1 MPGGARHRVGVRQD
15 DYPDDDDD
23 YYSQSPGSYQ
33 DNLSSSMER
42 QYMFNRDRT
51 GGGMA
56 SYFGRQESMASLPAD
71 EVEFE
76 LDMEVGTGEGGAAEG
91 AAAAVERRQLLGR
104 RDSQSFDTS
113 RLTGEEVLK
122 LNSVL
127 LHVFDIMGPE
137 AVSEHVVKTTIVRCG
152 FDAEKALNE
161 LLTNPQH
168 DIHDSPPKKPRVNKI
183 TETNKSFQLPAVTP
197 EVPVVK
203 AAVARNLVIG
213 FDGPSVSAGSPTE
226 PATLLT
232 SPTKP
237 PTISTTEPAAL
248 EHRKVETVRES
259 GGKRSRSNSPL
270 PSRMDVLS
278 LEGTPT
284 TSGRGTP
291 EAATPAN
298 PTPLKQV
305 VMRKEKLD
313 VVAEYEKSRGDAKEM
328 VNLVVVGHVDSGKS
342 TLMGHLL
349 FKLGNVSQKMMH
361 KHEKES
367 RKVGKQSFMYAWVLD
382 ETDEERERGIT
393 MDVGQNKFETA
404 KKLVTLLDAPG
415 HRDFIPNMISG
426 AYQAD
431 VGVLVVNATTGE
443 FEAGF
448 EAGGQTREHA
458 LLVRSLGVS
467 QLVVAVNKLD
477 TVEWSEERFEAIQA
491 KLRPFLT
498 RQAGF
503 RESDLTF
510 LPCSGLTG
518 ENLTTSSSEEALAG
532 WYRGPSLV
540 EAIDALKPPERAI
553 NQPFRLSIADIY
565 KGQAAGFSVAGRVEG
580 GFVTM
585 GDKVLVSPLNEV
597 AVVKSVV
604 VDQVAGWT
612 GFAGDHVTV
621 GLVGPDMAAITAG
634 MVLSDPASPVTVTAR
649 FRARVVVFNIDVP
662 ITKGYPVVMHYG
674 CVSEQATVKR
684 LVSLLHKTTGEVV
697 KARPRVLAG
706 NCSAVVEVAVAR
718 PVPIELYRTNRELGR
733 FMLRTGGHT
742 IAAGMVT
749 ELL

>member
-1 MPGGARHRVGVRQD
+1 M
-15 DYPDDDDD
+15 
-23 YYSQSPGSYQ
+23 
-33 DNLSSSMER
+33 
-42 QYMFNRDRT
+42 
-51 GGGMA
+51 
-56 SYFGRQESMASLPAD
+56 
-71 EVEFE
+71 
-76 LDMEVGTGEGGAAEG
+76 EG
-91 AAAAVERRQLLGR
+91 AGAAVERRQLLGR

-113 RLTGEEVLK
+113 RLSGEEVLK

-152 FDAEKALNE
+152 FDAEKALDE

-168 DIHDSPPKKPRVNKI
+168 DIHDSPPKKPRVNKV
-183 TETNKSFQLPAVTP
+183 TETNKSFQPSAATP

-203 AAVARNLVIG
+203 ATVARNLVIG
-213 FDGPSVSAGSPTE
+213 FDGPSVAAGSPTE
-226 PATLLT
+226 PPTLLTSPSKLPTISSAETPTLLT

-237 PTISTTEPAAL
+237 PTISTAEPPL
-248 EHRKVETVRES
+248 EHRKVESVRES
-259 GGKRSRSNSPL
+259 GGNRSRSNSPL

-284 TSGRGTP
+284 SSGRGTP
-291 EAATPAN
+291 EAAAPAA
-298 PTPLKQV
+298 PTPLKLV

-313 VVAEYEKSRGDAKEM
+313 VVAEYEKSRAEAKEM

-367 RKVGKQSFMYAWVLD
+367 KKVGKQSFMYAWVLD

-458 LLVRSLGVS
+458 LLVRSLGVG

-477 TVEWSEERFEAIQA
+477 TVEWSQERFEAIQA

-503 RESDLTF
+503 READLTF

-518 ENLTTSSSEEALAG
+518 ENLTTGGSAEGLAG
-532 WYRGPSLV
+532 WYTGPTLV
-540 EAIDALKPPERAI
+540 AAIDALRPPERPI

-580 GFVTM
+580 GFVTT

-662 ITKGYPVVMHYG
+662 ITKG
-674 CVSEQATVKR
+674 Q
-684 LVSLLHKTTGEVV
+684 L
-697 KARPRVLAG
+697 
-706 NCSAVVEVAVAR
+706 
-718 PVPIELYRTNRELGR
+718 
-733 FMLRTGGHT
+733 
-742 IAAGMVT
+742 
-749 ELL
+749 